1 MKASER
7 ACGANISLTH
17 YLLREFQTWK
27 DGTEGGGGRSP
38 GKPKAVLAQLQ
49 STVS

>member
-27 DGTEGGGGRSP
+27 DGTEGGGE
-38 GKPKAVLAQLQ
+38 KPREA
-49 STVS
+49 

>member
-27 DGTEGGGGRSP
+27 DGTERGGRSP